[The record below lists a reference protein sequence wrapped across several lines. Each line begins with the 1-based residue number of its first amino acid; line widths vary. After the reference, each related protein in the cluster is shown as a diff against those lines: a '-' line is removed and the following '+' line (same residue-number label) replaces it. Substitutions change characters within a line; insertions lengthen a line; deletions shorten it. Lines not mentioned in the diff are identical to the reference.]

1 LPFFYILEK
10 FVLSSK
16 NILYIEIWGV
26 IITFGFSI
34 FLQGTMSYLWSAQSR
49 SYAYLDNVIDFFGVS
64 FLLNKFLT
72 TIVAAL
78 LIFLLYFLLF
88 KTNIGIMLR
97 GVIQDPELASN
108 LGLNMRKIFL
118 IAFIISSFIASI
130 SGVLLSMSFEINP
143 FMGSIYLILAFV
155 IAVVGGIG
163 NPLGSLISGILFGFV
178 DVIISYTIGPSLK
191 FFIIY
196 SLLLLILIYRPW
208 GLMGRGVRYA

>member
-1 LPFFYILEK
+1 
-10 FVLSSK
+10 
-16 NILYIEIWGV
+16 
-26 IITFGFSI
+26 
-34 FLQGTMSYLWSAQSR
+34 
-49 SYAYLDNVIDFFGVS
+49 
-64 FLLNKFLT
+64 
-72 TIVAAL
+72 
-78 LIFLLYFLLF
+78 
-88 KTNIGIMLR
+88 
-97 GVIQDPELASN
+97 
-108 LGLNMRKIFL
+108 
-118 IAFIISSFIASI
+118 
-130 SGVLLSMSFEINP
+130 MSFEINP